1 MNNPLIDLIRYVA
14 ESKYPDATKEEL
26 DFISYN
32 VMKEIDDEMVS
43 KLKESVGIDDE
54 MLSKLKESVGEDS
67 QINYPR
73 RNAKSEIDCCR
84 LTGINPYIEQE
95 EQKKK
100 RVRK

>member
-26 DFISYN
+26 DFIAYN

-43 KLKESVGIDDE
+43 KLKESVNND
-54 MLSKLKESVGEDS
+54 LKVCHS
-67 QINYPR
+67 R
-73 RNAKSEIDCCR
+73 RNAKSGMDCCR

-95 EQKKK
+95 EQKKMK
-100 RVRK
+100 VRR

>member
-1 MNNPLIDLIRYVA
+1 MDNPIFDIIRYVV

-26 DFISYN
+26 DFIAYN

-43 KLKESVGIDDE
+43 KLKESVNYD
-54 MLSKLKESVGEDS
+54 LKVCHS
-67 QINYPR
+67 R
-73 RNAKSEIDCCR
+73 RNAKSGMDCIR
-84 LTGINPYIEQE
+84 LTGKNPYAEQE

>member
-26 DFISYN
+26 DFIAYN

-43 KLKESVGIDDE
+43 KLKESVG
-54 MLSKLKESVGEDS
+54 EDL

-73 RNAKSEIDCCR
+73 RNAKSGMDCCR

>member
-1 MNNPLIDLIRYVA
+1 MDNPIFDIIRYVA

-26 DFISYN
+26 DFIAYN

-43 KLKESVGIDDE
+43 KLK
-54 MLSKLKESVGEDS
+54 KSVGEDL

-73 RNAKSEIDCCR
+73 RNAKSGMDCCR

>member
-26 DFISYN
+26 DFIAYN
-32 VMKEIDDEMVS
+32 VMKE
-43 KLKESVGIDDE
+43 IDDE
-54 MLSKLKESVGEDS
+54 MLSKLKESVGVDL

-73 RNAKSEIDCCR
+73 KNAKSVMDCIR
-84 LTGINPYIEQE
+84 LTGKNPYAEQE
-95 EQKKK
+95 EQRKR

>member
-14 ESKYPDATKEEL
+14 ESNYPDATKEEL
-26 DFISYN
+26 DFIAYN

-43 KLKESVGIDDE
+43 KLKECVNNDLKVCHSRKNVKSGMDCIR
-54 MLSKLKESVGEDS
+54 LSGK
-67 QINYPR
+67 
-73 RNAKSEIDCCR
+73 
-84 LTGINPYIEQE
+84 NPYAEQE

>member
-43 KLKESVGIDDE
+43 KLKESVNYD
-54 MLSKLKESVGEDS
+54 LKVCHS
-67 QINYPR
+67 R
-73 RNAKSEIDCCR
+73 RNAKFEIDCCR
-84 LTGINPYIEQE
+84 LSGINPYIEQE

>member
-26 DFISYN
+26 DFIAYN

-43 KLKESVGIDDE
+43 KLK
-54 MLSKLKESVGEDS
+54 KSVGEDL

-73 RNAKSEIDCCR
+73 RNAKSGMDCCR

>member
-1 MNNPLIDLIRYVA
+1 MDNPIFDIIRYVA

-26 DFISYN
+26 DFIAYN

-43 KLKESVGIDDE
+43 KLKESA
-54 MLSKLKESVGEDS
+54 GEDS

-73 RNAKSEIDCCR
+73 RNAKSGMDCCR

>member
-14 ESKYPDATKEEL
+14 ESNYPDATKEEL
-26 DFISYN
+26 DFIAYN

-43 KLKESVGIDDE
+43 KLKECVNND
-54 MLSKLKESVGEDS
+54 LKVCHS
-67 QINYPR
+67 R
-73 RNAKSEIDCCR
+73 RNAKSGMDCRR